1 MHQCVVFAIPTVE
14 KSSRKDKQMEMK
26 AFTIQTYVFFVKKD
40 TPYFLFNQIPK
51 WKSFACSFYNIEC
64 RTLIEE

>member
-26 AFTIQTYVFFVKKD
+26 AFTRQTYVFFIEKG
-40 TPYFLFNQIPK
+40 TSYFLFN
-51 WKSFACSFYNIEC
+51 
-64 RTLIEE
+64 